1 MEPLHP
7 SDIFP
12 SETQSLENQ
21 MDQIR
26 EDLENGRP
34 AGTVLVYLIS
44 LAKAFNA
51 ENADEERKEAGNK
64 SEALPPRD
72 SFLIGPRHVN
82 EIVIMRIEII
92 VEKIL
97 RGLDGWLDKRLL
109 WIAAQNAPQEI
120 SPSNKVQRQEEPQ
133 SLTFSYLQS
142 LLNQME
148 QLSKDPLEN
157 DALNQLIHLQDLVTG
172 IHQKIIRL
180 RQKLTLFF
188 WRSTALHFPID
199 LHHQLGNETMTLI
212 MSYCLDD
219 IPKRN
224 LPGRSA
230 LAPPDA
236 H

>member
-1 MEPLHP
+1 M
-7 SDIFP
+7 
-12 SETQSLENQ
+12 N
-21 MDQIR
+21 QIR

-34 AGTVLVYLIS
+34 AGTVLVYLIT

-51 ENADEERKEAGNK
+51 ENADQERKEAGNK
-64 SEALPPRD
+64 SEALPPLD

-82 EIVIMRIEII
+82 EIVIMRVEKI

-97 RGLDGWLDKRLL
+97 WGLDGWLDKRLL
-109 WIAAQNAPQEI
+109 WIAAQNAPQET
-120 SPSNKVQRQEEPQ
+120 SFPNQEQRQDEPQ

-148 QLSKDPLEN
+148 QLSQDPLEN

-180 RQKLTLFF
+180 RQKLILLV
-188 WRSTALHFPID
+188 WRSTASHFPID

-212 MSYCLDD
+212 MSYFLDD
-219 IPKRN
+219 IPARN
-224 LPGRSA
+224 LPDRSA
-230 LAPPDA
+230 LEPPGA
-236 H
+236 R